1 MVREQRSVVP
11 LPAEEQIEV
20 ERTQGAQEAVAQG
33 KATPHDVGSAGIL
46 VLAILAIVYTLY
58 LGKEILLPITL
69 ALVLKLL
76 LQPAMRFLHERLRL
90 PGALAALLLIIAV
103 FGAITAVGFTI
114 SVPASG

>member
-1 MVREQRSVVP
+1 VREQRSVAP

-20 ERTQGAQEAVAQG
+20 ERTRDAQEAVAQG

-58 LGKEILLPITL
+58 LDKEILLPITL

-76 LQPAMRFLHERLRL
+76 LQPAMRFLHEWLRL